1 MGKRVVIT
9 GIGIVSP
16 LGCSLEENF
25 QRLCDGQSA
34 MDPLNSLNLSDHSC
48 FGYDVKDFDATKI
61 LGKKGLRYL
70 NKGTLL
76 LASATQMA
84 VNSGDLT
91 NETWAEEAGIIIGS
105 SFGNFSQTTDY
116 TQRIYQEGPE
126 NLTPMES
133 YDVALNSS
141 VNYVSVRFALKGITR
156 TISSGFTSTLDAVG
170 DAYRIIRRGDAD
182 LLLAGGV
189 EQISVDHYR
198 ILSLE
203 YPFCDKNGQDIQP
216 YGKNRTGF
224 LPGEGSVV
232 FILEELHHARRRK
245 ARIYAEI
252 LGWGSLFFGGK
263 KQAHLCV
270 DSMKEALADSGQNPE
285 TIDWIIG
292 NGNGS
297 CDTDRIEAE
306 AIGILFGKENINVSS
321 IKRFIGE
328 GYGVSGGF
336 SSTAGIMGLVNKK
349 IPGTGPFEAGEDCP
363 IRLIHQ
369 TLDVQEL
376 STVLINALD
385 PQGNSSHLILSSVAT

>member
-1 MGKRVVIT
+1 MGKHVVIT

-16 LGCSLEENF
+16 LGSSPEENF

-34 MDPLNSLNLSDHSC
+34 MGPLSSLGLGDDPC
-48 FGYDVKDFDATKI
+48 YGYEVKNFDAREI

-70 NKGTLL
+70 NKGTLF
-76 LASATQMA
+76 LASAAQMA
-84 VNSGDLT
+84 INSGNLT
-91 NETWAEEAGIIIGS
+91 DETWAEEAGIIIGS

-116 TQRIYQEGPE
+116 TQKIYQEGPE
-126 NLTPMES
+126 NLMPMES

-141 VNYVSVRFALKGITR
+141 VNYVSVRFALKGIAR
-156 TISSGFTSTLDAVG
+156 TISSGFTSTLDAIG
-170 DAYRIIRRGDAD
+170 DAYRIIRRGDSN

-203 YPFCDKNGQDIQP
+203 YPFCDKKGQNVQP
-216 YGKNRTGF
+216 YGKDRNGF

-232 FILEELHHARRRK
+232 FILEELDHARSRN
-245 ARIYAEI
+245 AHIYAEI
-252 LGWGSLFFGGK
+252 IGWGSLFFGGEK
-263 KQAHLCV
+263 KATLCA
-270 DSMKEALADSGQNPE
+270 DSMKEALTDSNQSPGA
-285 TIDWIIG
+285 IDWIIG

-297 CDTDRIEAE
+297 PDIDRIEAE
-306 AIGILFGKENINVSS
+306 AIGILFEKENVNVSS

-336 SSTAGIMGLVNKK
+336 STVAGVMGLSNKK
-349 IPGTGPFEAGEDCP
+349 IPGTGPFEAGEGCP
-363 IRLIHQ
+363 IRLIRQ
-369 TLDVQEL
+369 TTDLKEL

-385 PQGNSSHLILSSVAT
+385 PQGNSSHLILSSVVT